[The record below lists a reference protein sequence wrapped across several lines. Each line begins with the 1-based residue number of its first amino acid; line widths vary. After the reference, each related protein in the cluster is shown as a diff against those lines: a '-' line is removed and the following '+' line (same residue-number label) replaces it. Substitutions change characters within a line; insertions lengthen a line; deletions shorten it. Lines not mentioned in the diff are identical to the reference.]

1 MVLIVTDTDN
11 RKMQEYSGSIFIR
24 RCSAVLLLIFPVMA
38 NINPV
43 SAGESN
49 QAASGWAGT
58 YAGLFAGFGKTDNR
72 IVDVEG
78 FANWGNPGY
87 RVDYDDSGFV
97 GGPML
102 GKRFDINGLPL
113 RIELDATFGSLSA
126 TSNRLDPVGLDETV
140 KSEIDW
146 VATARAGIEQAIG
159 SATVFIT
166 GGLALARIDNSVT
179 DIDFGPNRPTQVDPD
194 DSFSAAATEIGW
206 VSSVGVEAPFAA
218 DWRLRLEG
226 SYLDFGR
233 STHYVNRSGDGRCG
247 PGMPRRP
254 CPYNVKNKLSIVRLT
269 IIRQF

>member
-1 MVLIVTDTDN
+1 MKHRNVNALLAFLILAGV
-11 RKMQEYSGSIFIR
+11 GSVR
-24 RCSAVLLLIFPVMA
+24 ADGSD
-38 NINPV
+38 
-43 SAGESN
+43 

-87 RVDYDDSGFV
+87 RVGYDDSGFV
-97 GGPML
+97 GGILL
-102 GKRFDINGLPL
+102 GKRFDINSLPL
-113 RIELDATFGSLSA
+113 RIELDSSFGDLSA
-126 TSNRLDPVGLDETV
+126 ASNRLDPVGLDETV
-140 KSEIDW
+140 KAEIDW

-159 SATVFIT
+159 SATVFVS

-194 DSFSAAATEIGW
+194 DSFSSDATEIGW
-206 VSSVGVEAPFAA
+206 VLGVGVEAPLAA

>member
-1 MVLIVTDTDN
+1 MKHRNVNALLAFLILAGIGPLHAD
-11 RKMQEYSGSIFIR
+11 GSD
-24 RCSAVLLLIFPVMA
+24 
-38 NINPV
+38 
-43 SAGESN
+43 

-58 YAGLFAGFGKTDNR
+58 YAGLFAGFGKSDNR

-87 RVDYDDSGFV
+87 RVNYDDSGFV

-102 GKRFDINGLPL
+102 GKRFEINGLPL
-113 RIELDATFGSLSA
+113 RIELDATFGSLSSA
-126 TSNRLDPVGLDETV
+126 SNRLDPVGLDETV

-146 VATARAGIEQAIG
+146 VTTARAGIEQAIG
-159 SATVFIT
+159 SATLFVS
-166 GGLALARIDNSVT
+166 GGMALARIDNSVT

-194 DSFSAAATEIGW
+194 DSFSNDATELGW
-206 VSSVGVEAPFAA
+206 VLGVGVEAPLTA
-218 DWRLRLEG
+218 DWQLRLEG
-226 SYLDFGR
+226 SYLDFGKG
-233 STHYVNRSGDGRCG
+233 TYYVNRSGDGRCG

>member
-1 MVLIVTDTDN
+1 MKH
-11 RKMQEYSGSIFIR
+11 RK
-24 RCSAVLLLIFPVMA
+24 ANALLALLILAGVGPVRA
-38 NINPV
+38 DG
-43 SAGESN
+43 SD
-49 QAASGWAGT
+49 QATSGWAGT

-72 IVDVEG
+72 IVDVDG

-97 GGPML
+97 GGALL
-102 GKRFDINGLPL
+102 GKKFEINSLPL
-113 RIELDATFGSLSA
+113 RIELDSSFGDLSA
-126 TSNRLDPVGLDETV
+126 ASNRLDPVGLDETV

-159 SATVFIT
+159 SATLFVS

-194 DSFSAAATEIGW
+194 DSFSNDATELGW
-206 VSSVGVEAPFAA
+206 VLGVGVEAPLAA
-218 DWRLRLEG
+218 DWQLRLEG
-226 SYLDFGR
+226 SYLDFGKG
-233 STHYVNRSGDGRCG
+233 THYVNRSGDGRCG

-254 CPYNVKNKLSIVRLT
+254 CPYNVKNKLSTVRLT

>member
-1 MVLIVTDTDN
+1 
-11 RKMQEYSGSIFIR
+11 MQENFGNRFIR
-24 RCSAVLLLIFPVMA
+24 HCRAVVLPAFLTLVCVGGVHA
-38 NINPV
+38 NG
-43 SAGESN
+43 SD

-72 IVDVEG
+72 IVDVDG

-97 GGPML
+97 GGVLL
-102 GKRFDINGLPL
+102 GKKFDINSLPL
-113 RIELDATFGSLSA
+113 RIELDSSFGDLSA
-126 TSNRLDPVGLDETV
+126 ASNRLDPVGLDETV

-159 SATVFIT
+159 SATIFVSA
-166 GGLALARIDNSVT
+166 GLALARIDNSVT

-194 DSFSAAATEIGW
+194 DSFSDDATELGW
-206 VSSVGVEAPFAA
+206 VLGVGVEAPLAA
-218 DWRLRLEG
+218 DWQLRLEG

-247 PGMPRRP
+247 PGMPRMP

-269 IIRQF
+269 LIRQF

>member
-1 MVLIVTDTDN
+1 MKHRKVNALLAFLILAGA
-11 RKMQEYSGSIFIR
+11 GSVR
-24 RCSAVLLLIFPVMA
+24 ADGSD
-38 NINPV
+38 
-43 SAGESN
+43 

-87 RVDYDDSGFV
+87 RVGYDDSGFV
-97 GGPML
+97 GGILL
-102 GKRFDINGLPL
+102 GKRFDINSLPL
-113 RIELDATFGSLSA
+113 RIELDSSFGDLSA
-126 TSNRLDPVGLDETV
+126 ASNRLDPVGLDETV
-140 KSEIDW
+140 KAEIDW
-146 VATARAGIEQAIG
+146 VTTARAGIEQAIG

-254 CPYNVKNKLSIVRLT
+254 CPYNVKNKLSIIRLT